1 MIRILSIVSLF
12 FFVSIAVTSCKFRP
26 RELETYK
33 EYKTWMV
40 DPENGLSKTKYV
52 NGLKLTVKYL
62 PTDYLVYQ
70 DLQGNSDINIVDSLR
85 SRYSQSHTFLLN
97 IAPDARDK
105 DMPQGASVM
114 TRDIKDM
121 EDYKLRSLI
130 MNFDM
135 QHYVSIKNGDLEF
148 VPVLAEMENT
158 YDLTKDRTIYLV
170 FSDKANGDLLKG
182 ETLDFIFEDEIFATG
197 LNHFKFDA
205 EDIREVPALK
215 F

>member
-1 MIRILSIVSLF
+1 MTRIHTLIGLF
-12 FFVSIAVTSCKFRP
+12 FCVSIALTSCKFRP
-26 RELETYK
+26 SELDTYK
-33 EYKTWMV
+33 EYKTWLT

-70 DLQGNSDINIVDSLR
+70 DLQGEGDIKVVDSLR
-85 SRYSQSHTFLLN
+85 NRYKQSHTFLLN

-105 DMPQGASVM
+105 EMPQGASVM

-135 QHYVSIKNGDLEF
+135 QHYISIKNGELEF

-170 FSDKANGDLLKG
+170 FSDNAKGDLLMG

-215 F
+215 M